1 MMQAEQT
8 EDMTEMTQENTAAGT
23 AERTVEAWLGEDN
36 QLGIEIWK
44 KKYCF
49 QGESFERWLTRVS
62 GGDEALKELI
72 WEKKFLFGG
81 RTLSNRGTGRKATLS
96 NCYSLGYAGDSLE
109 ELMRAATEIA
119 ETFKSQGGQG
129 LSLSQVRPKG
139 TPIGSNGFKSDGIIP
154 FMEIFNQVTA
164 SISQGGSRKG
174 ALIMTLDAWHKEAPD
189 FITVKSETDRI
200 TKANLSVEIDDE
212 FMDCVRK
219 YYETGEEITK
229 TITRT
234 YAGHEISYEV
244 TPIRLYKLMIAK
256 AWDWGEPGCIFTNR
270 FRNYNIMEKCDDYQI
285 ITCNPC
291 GEQPLPKGGC
301 CNLGSLNLS
310 PFVSDPF
317 TEKAAF
323 DHEGFCKAVEISIRA
338 MDKIVSENMD
348 NHALPL
354 QREMAGNYRNI
365 GLGIMGLYDAFAK
378 MGMAY
383 DSKEA
388 RDMADVIMREMFR
401 TAVETSSQMAA
412 EMGSFPNYSE
422 HVWESEIIRKH
433 FSDEEIA
440 QLKKKGLRNCSLL
453 SIAPAGSI
461 GTMLNCS
468 TGAEPAF
475 SISYKRRT
483 VSLNGDQDREYEV
496 FTGVAAEYRK
506 MFPDAPIPSYF
517 KTSGNIAWKDRV
529 DLQGILQEHVDTGIS
544 STVNL
549 ANEITADEIEQ
560 LYLYAWEKGCKGIT
574 IFRDGCKRL
583 GILTKEPEKKAESKA
598 TVNGTEDMS
607 NGTAADGTAAA
618 ESAADTAV
626 RTAAEADNTGRKL
639 SGTAENA
646 GDAAAVRAAEAGT
659 EDGKYYIDTPV
670 STLAAAKRSTVSEVT
685 DLPRGFILAPD
696 DSCIGLKRT
705 ITSGCGTLHVEAF
718 FDPENGDLY
727 ETYFSKG
734 STGGCNSFMSGLSRM
749 VSLAA
754 RGGVPF
760 EAILDQLHSALTCP
774 SYSARHA
781 VRGDTSRGNCCPSA
795 IAYAL
800 EDMHRQMIRILDLD
814 TEERVPAKKTAATG
828 SDGIAKDAAAGSGLA
843 ERGAADSSGSA
854 NVAAQH
860 SAAKSPHRH
869 VATISAYDLKND
881 SADQITCCPDCGS
894 TKLEFIGG
902 CVSCPD
908 CGWTRC
914 D

>member
-1 MMQAEQT
+1 MAE
-8 EDMTEMTQENTAAGT
+8 EMVREKAAAGS
-23 AERTVEAWLGEDN
+23 AERTVEEWLGEDN

-49 QGESFERWLTRVS
+49 QGESFENWLSRVS

-174 ALIMTLDAWHKEAPD
+174 ALIMTLDAWHKEAAD

-219 YYETGEEITK
+219 YYETGEEVTK
-229 TITRT
+229 TISRT
-234 YAGHEISYEV
+234 YAGHTVIYEV
-244 TPIRLYKLMIAK
+244 TPIKLYKLMISK

-323 DHEGFCKAVEISIRA
+323 DHEGFRKAVEISIRA
-338 MDKIVSENMD
+338 MDKIVSENME

-383 DSKEA
+383 DSEEA
-388 RDMADVIMREMFR
+388 RRTADVIMREMFR
-401 TAVETSSQMAA
+401 TAVETSSEMAS
-412 EMGSFPNYSE
+412 EMGSFPKYSE

-440 QLKKKGLRNCSLL
+440 KLKKQGLRNCSLL

-483 VSLNGDQDREYEV
+483 VSLNGEQDKEYEV

-529 DLQGILQEHVDTGIS
+529 DLQGVLQEHVDTGIS

-549 ANEITADEIEQ
+549 ANEITVDEIEQ

-583 GILTKEPEKKAESKA
+583 GILTKEPEKKENKA
-598 TVNGTEDMS
+598 DVPAAGSTENVS
-607 NGTAADGTAAA
+607 AGAAA
-618 ESAADTAV
+618 GSTEN
-626 RTAAEADNTGRKL
+626 EADFY
-639 SGTAENA
+639 
-646 GDAAAVRAAEAGT
+646 V
-659 EDGKYYIDTPV
+659 DTPV
-670 STLAAAKRSTVSEVT
+670 SALAAKRMDTVSEAK

-781 VRGDTSRGNCCPSA
+781 VKGDTSRGNCCPSA

-814 TEERVPAKKTAATG
+814 TEEKAPARK
-828 SDGIAKDAAAGSGLA
+828 AAAASDSPA
-843 ERGAADSSGSA
+843 RSGAADSSAAGSA
-854 NVAAQH
+854 APVNAAAQQP
-860 SAAKSPHRH
+860 AAKSEHRH

-881 SADQITCCPDCGS
+881 SVDQITCCPDCGS